1 MSDKQ
6 EEIAKLA
13 KTRNM
18 MLQGALLVG
27 GSTAMQFAGVFSVG
41 AIPPWGSVVL
51 ILVLIGAAV
60 HTSMKLSKLQ

>member
-6 EEIAKLA
+6 EEIAKLT

-18 MLQGALLVG
+18 MLLGALLVG
-27 GSTAMQFAGVFSVG
+27 GSTAMKFAGLFSVG

-51 ILVLIGAAV
+51 VLVLIGAAV